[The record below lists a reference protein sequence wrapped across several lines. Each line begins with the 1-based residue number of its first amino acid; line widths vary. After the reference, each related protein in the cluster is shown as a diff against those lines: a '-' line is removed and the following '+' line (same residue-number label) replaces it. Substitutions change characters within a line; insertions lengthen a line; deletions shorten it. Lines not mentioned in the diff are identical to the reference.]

1 MDYVEYVK
9 FLNSCKGKGAIQ
21 KNVAQGM
28 VVRHD
33 CNAVRLNMQQVT
45 NNRDEICIAA

>member
-1 MDYVEYVK
+1 M
-9 FLNSCKGKGAIQ
+9 LNMLNFWIHAKGRAAIQ

-45 NNRDEICIAA
+45 NNRDV